1 MTMLTLKIKSRSL
14 KSDQRRKK
22 ERKKF
27 LKVFP
32 LIHVSVP
39 VGQNMAICSEYRIE
53 VEVFHGCMTLIMTL
67 VSGDLKNRSRS
78 LKFLLQLMSDLSW
91 P

>member
-1 MTMLTLKIKSRSL
+1 MYMSMLTLKIKSRSL
-14 KSDQRRKK
+14 KSDH
-22 ERKKF
+22 F
-27 LKVFP
+27 LKSS
-32 LIHVSVP
+32 HVSVP

-78 LKFLLQLMSDLSW
+78 LKFLLQLMPDLSW